1 MSSISGALHL
11 DRAISPT
18 VIGAIAATCIA
29 GFLVSRLY
37 LHPLSKFGGPRL
49 AALTRWY
56 EFYHDVIRGGTYVK
70 VFPELHRKHGMAL
83 CFFCEQILHLT
94 DLKDLLCVFHLTMFM
109 STIRSFIK
117 ISLELISGRVFKS
130 PTEYYKAPYFYQNVG
145 ISESL
150 VAILNPHKH
159 RVRRAMISP
168 LFSKNAMDKIM
179 PLVQDI
185 VEHAADI
192 LRKRYREGKSTD
204 IQKLYRCITVDTIS
218 TACFGYTQD
227 LTSQDENDIYP
238 PLLASIDSFTNNIW
252 LMNHLTFL
260 GTIALSLPER
270 LSEKIVPGY
279 QSFRNVS
286 LAILVRQCEKWIKT
300 VKARRDN
307 GILQTED
314 GRDTVFDLLLESNDR
329 KGYQVADMSELIDEA
344 FLLLIAGSDTTAY
357 SLSCA
362 TYYILNHRDVLLKL
376 KAELATV
383 PRHVDGRLDCR
394 NIQSLPY
401 LTCVVKESLRLATP
415 VPGISPRVVPPQGAT
430 VQGQFIPGGSIVSIS
445 GRTIHDNP
453 DLFPEPEKF
462 KPERWL
468 GDQGKELERWNV
480 TFSKGPRM
488 CIGINLAYMEIYM
501 ILATFFADFDLSLH
515 ETDAKS
521 MEWLDHA
528 VATNNSNVKVRAS
541 PLRV

>member
-1 MSSISGALHL
+1 MSLISGALHL
-11 DRAISPT
+11 DMAISPT

-37 LHPLSKFGGPRL
+37 LHPLSKFGGPKL

-70 VFPELHRKHGMAL
+70 VFPELHRKYGP
-83 CFFCEQILHLT
+83 I
-94 DLKDLLCVFHLTMFM
+94 V
-109 STIRSFIK
+109 R
-117 ISLELISGRVFKS
+117 ISPNHVHVNDPEFYKEVFKS

-145 ISESL
+145 VSESL

-159 RVRRAMISP
+159 RMRRAMISP

-238 PLLASIDSFTNNIW
+238 PLLASIDSFTKNLW

-260 GTIALSLPER
+260 STIALSLPER
-270 LSEKIVPGY
+270 LAEKIAPGY
-279 QSFRNVS
+279 QIFRN
-286 LAILVRQCEKWIKT
+286 QCEKWIKT
-300 VKARRDN
+300 VKARRDK

-344 FLLLIAGSDTTAY
+344 FLLVIAGSDTTAY

-362 TYYILNHRDVLLKL
+362 TYYILNHGDILSKL

-383 PRHVDGRLDCR
+383 PRHVDGHLDCR

-401 LTCVVKESLRLATP
+401 LTCVVKESLRLATA
-415 VPGISPRVVPPQGAT
+415 VPGVSPRVVPPQGTT

-528 VATNNSNVKVRAS
+528 VATNKSNVKVHAT